1 VGFEKYYWSFVSGKK
16 LWNSVLGLNYAE
28 TFFFFFF
35 GLKLLV
41 ASFLLNVNFDVYLF
55 YYVGI

>member
-16 LWNSVLGLNYAE
+16 LWNSVLGFNFSE
-28 TFFFFFF
+28 TFFFFF